1 MFEPAPPQHSTSVT
15 QVTFRGIAF
24 ANVTTMMI
32 LIGATAS
39 LYGPLLTTIAGRF
52 HISLAQAGIVLSVHF
67 VGALVGVPIG
77 WITTKRFKGS
87 IVLAVSLVCLASGT
101 LGVATAAQWGLFLTA
116 VFLVGVGFGALDF
129 SLNTLLARTAL
140 QGRAHR
146 LSLANAGYG
155 VGSVIGP
162 LMVIVARPHNF
173 RVLFAAVAVIAVVLS
188 TLNRG
193 IIAPPQTP
201 EARLEELDTLHAQR
215 RPILATFIVAYVLYV
230 ATEASTSGWIA
241 SQLHG
246 EGHTLSTGS
255 LVTGGFWLGL
265 ALGRTM
271 GGPLYKRFADQSL
284 VLCGL
289 GVSAILGVVAYSG
302 LAAPFAYPLMGLALA
317 SVYPMG
323 LIWYTVLCPHDSNG
337 LALLIFCMMAG
348 GIIGPGVES
357 AMVSLAGVHVV
368 PIVIASFATLDL
380 AVFASAR
387 RFKPLAVGL

>member
-1 MFEPAPPQHSTSVT
+1 MLEPAPMPPPPSVT
-15 QVTFRGIAF
+15 QVAFKGFAF
-24 ANVTTMMI
+24 ANMTTMMV

-52 HISLAQAGIVLSVHF
+52 HTSLAQAGIVLSVHF
-67 VGALVGVPIG
+67 VGALIGVPIG
-77 WITTKRFKGS
+77 WIATKRFKGS
-87 IVLAVSLVCLASGT
+87 VVVAVSLVCLALGA
-101 LGVATAAQWGLFLTA
+101 LGVALAGRWGLFVTA
-116 VFLVGVGFGALDF
+116 VFVVGVGFGALDF
-129 SLNTLLARTAL
+129 SLNTLLARSAL
-140 QGRAHR
+140 HGRARR

-188 TLNRG
+188 TMNRG

-201 EARLEELDTLHAQR
+201 EARQNELDTLHAQR
-215 RPILATFIVAYVLYV
+215 RPILVTFIVAYVLYV
-230 ATEASTSGWIA
+230 ATESSTSGWIA

-246 EGHTLSTGS
+246 EGHAISTGS
-255 LVTGGFWLGL
+255 LVTGAFWLGL

-271 GGPLYKRFADQSL
+271 GGPLYKRFSDQSL
-284 VLCGL
+284 VLSGL
-289 GVSAILGVVAYSG
+289 GVAAILGVVAYSG
-302 LAAPFAYPLMGLALA
+302 LAAPFAYPLMGVALA

-337 LALLIFCMMAG
+337 LALLIFCMMVG
-348 GIIGPGVES
+348 GIVGPGLES
-357 AMVSLAGVHVV
+357 VMVSLAGVHVV
-368 PIVIASFATLDL
+368 PIVIASFATLDF

-387 RFKPLAVGL
+387 RFAPLAIGH